1 MVVLVVVRGWVGG
14 CGWFVV
20 VCGGYEVVMAREMV
34 GREGRERER
43 ERERE
48 MSARKMGE
56 RCFFVNFTLDFLLS

>member
-1 MVVLVVVRGWVGG
+1 
-14 CGWFVV
+14 VV

-34 GREGRERER
+34 GREER